1 METRLQLNGHI
12 TGAFRH
18 ASSWWSWYC
27 RKGSVTPQYPQTWG
41 RMSHSPVCLCISP
54 RGNVCE
60 QPRWVH
66 WTGSWRHCCWWPEI
80 VSSAPVQLHPSVR
93 LEQYTSR
100 ESTTLSKVIMPLTS
114 EAWRGCLPTGQF
126 GCPCAFIQCRRQVR
140 QKRWP
145 SLHATAWIIW
155 SAYKHSISI
164 VYRLSLFIVFC
175 DF

>member
-1 METRLQLNGHI
+1 MHETSTYRGMETRLQLNGHI

-41 RMSHSPVCLCISP
+41 RMSHSPACLCCISP

-60 QPRWVH
+60 QPRWAIGRARGGIV
-66 WTGSWRHCCWWPEI
+66 
-80 VSSAPVQLHPSVR
+80 VSSAPVQLHPSIF

-126 GCPCAFIQCRRQVR
+126 VCPCAFIHYRRQVR

-145 SLHATAWIIW
+145 SLHATA
-155 SAYKHSISI
+155 
-164 VYRLSLFIVFC
+164 
-175 DF
+175 